1 MSGSKYPELTGLA
14 AAALAAIRRDQA
26 EKLKNEKD
34 QKKGQ
39 EHD

>member
-26 EKLKNEKD
+26 EKNEKD

-39 EHD
+39 DHD